1 MTRLIQKVKTTL
13 QRKIFK
19 SLNLKRSL
27 IRNRIHRSRSI
38 ATEHRCNK
46 QQLNFWIN
54 IIFLNN
60 NHRHP
65 LKGLLDQGLL
75 MNLSYLKYSQKLE
88 TTYQTPKTCNIV
100 LSEEFCAV
108 NRMKIATKA
117 NNDPY
122 PRPVV
127 YICR

>member
-1 MTRLIQKVKTTL
+1 MQQTTIEL
-13 QRKIFK
+13 LDKYP
-19 SLNLKRSL
+19 
-27 IRNRIHRSRSI
+27 
-38 ATEHRCNK
+38 
-46 QQLNFWIN
+46 

-100 LSEEFCAV
+100 LSEEFRAV

-127 YICR
+127 YMQVNPDGVFICKEIL